1 MILTSQPDPACLLV
15 IFGATGDLTHRKL
28 LPALYNLTKD
38 NLLPEHFAAVAVSR
52 RAYSTENYHREVY
65 PSVARFSRFKP
76 ESAVWQQL
84 QERLFYYNLDFNNS
98 EGYPE
103 FQQFLAELDS
113 RFRTQGN
120 RIFYLAVAP
129 EFFEVIIGKLQQHSM
144 VAPDNGSW
152 QRVVIEKPF
161 GQDLLSATVLNQKIT
176 AVFPE
181 KNIYR
186 IDHYLGKEMLQ
197 NILVIRFANAFFE
210 PIWNSRFIDNIQIT
224 AAETVGVETRG
235 PYYEK
240 SGTMRDMVQNHLLQ
254 LLALIAMEPPVSLDA
269 EFIRDEKVK
278 VLRSLQSWTPE
289 SIRDNVVRGQ
299 YGPGLINSQPVPG
312 YRQEERVRPDST
324 VETFVAMK
332 VMIANLR
339 WGTMPI
345 YLRTG
350 KRLPTKT
357 TEIVIEFKALP
368 KVLFQKSEQLESNLL
383 VIRIQPQEGV
393 FFQFNTKSPGQAR
406 LITPVQ
412 MEFCQNCSETVN
424 SPEAYERLL
433 YDVIRGDATLF
444 TRWDEVET
452 AWRFVDPILTVWK
465 DSPPVF
471 PNYAAGT
478 WGPEAADRLLARD
491 GRNWRQI

>member
-1 MILTSQPDPACLLV
+1 LINANQPEPACLLV

-28 LPALYNLTKD
+28 IPALFNLTKEH
-38 NLLPEHFAAVAVSR
+38 LLPEHFAVVAVSR
-52 RAYSTENYHREVY
+52 RTQSNETYHQDVY
-65 PSVARFSRFKP
+65 PSIAKFSRFKP
-76 ESAVWQQL
+76 ESMVWEQL
-84 QERLFYYNLDFNNS
+84 QARLFYYNLDFNHS
-98 EGYPE
+98 EGYLE
-103 FQQFLAELDS
+103 FQKFLSGLDS
-113 RFRTQGN
+113 RFHTQGN

-129 EFFEVIIGKLQQHSM
+129 EFFEVIVEKLQQHRL
-144 VAPDNGSW
+144 VAHDNGSW

-161 GQDLLSATVLNQKIT
+161 GHDLNSATTLNQKI
-176 AVFPE
+176 AKVFPE

-224 AAETVGVETRG
+224 SAETVGVETRG

-240 SGTMRDMVQNHLLQ
+240 SGAIRDMVQNHLLQ

-269 EFIRDEKVK
+269 EYIRDEKVK
-278 VLRSLQSWTPE
+278 VLRSLKPWTPE
-289 SIRDNVVRGQ
+289 AIRDNVVRGQ
-299 YGPGLINSQPVPG
+299 YGPGQLDSQRVSG
-312 YRQEERVRPDST
+312 YRQEDRVKPDSA

-332 VMIANLR
+332 VMIDNLR
-339 WGTMPI
+339 WGAMPI

-350 KRLPTKT
+350 KRLPAKS
-357 TEIVIEFKALP
+357 TEIIIEFKALP
-368 KVLFQKSEQLESNLL
+368 KILFQKSEQLESNLL

-393 FFQFNTKSPGQAR
+393 FFQFNAKSPGQAT
-406 LITPVQ
+406 LIAPVQ
-412 MEFCQNCSETVN
+412 MEFCQNCCETVN

-433 YDVIRGDATLF
+433 YDVIRGDSTLF

-452 AWRFVDPILTVWK
+452 SWRFVDPILTAWK

-471 PNYAAGT
+471 PNYSAGT
-478 WGPEAADRLLARD
+478 WGPEAADRLLARG